1 MNIFHHPTELIGVEN
16 PVERAVLEALWTYD
30 PIRHFEGPLEVRVQD
45 GEVEMRGYV
54 RTRVAKAV
62 AEERIRSLPGV
73 RGVKNCLI
81 TDTDLDAAVGLALAT
96 DERTRKVS
104 PSITVRSLLG
114 TVHLA
119 GRVPSAEI
127 KAAAEEIVR
136 GVPGVRGV
144 VNLLEV
150 PPAPKPVGDPLP
162 TPAEKPASARVKR
175 DE

>member
-30 PIRHFEGPLEVRVQD
+30 PIRHFEGPLEVKVQD
-45 GEVEMRGYV
+45 GVVEMHGYV
-54 RTRVAKAV
+54 RTRAAKAV

-81 TDTDLDAAVGLALAT
+81 TDTDLDVAVGLALAT
-96 DERTRKVS
+96 DERTRQVS
-104 PSITVRSLLG
+104 PGITVRSLLG

-127 KAAAEEIVR
+127 KAAVEVIVR

-144 VNLLEV
+144 VNLLK
-150 PPAPKPVGDPLP
+150 APP
-162 TPAEKPASARVKR
+162 TPKSGEEPVAYAS
-175 DE
+175 